1 MPAPRRQRHPRWLPL
16 RRLHRRGLPR
26 NGESVPVPQG
36 GLLYRSQLQCRT
48 CRDSHLRDWRH
59 LPTEHTDTSHGFG
72 IGTSSNWICLAFLL
86 AISRM
91 AQPEKRQL
99 DAFHPSFIWR

>member
-1 MPAPRRQRHPRWLPL
+1 
-16 RRLHRRGLPR
+16 
-26 NGESVPVPQG
+26 V
-36 GLLYRSQLQCRT
+36 
-48 CRDSHLRDWRH
+48 SHFR
-59 LPTEHTDTSHGFG
+59 TEHTDTSHGFG

-99 DAFHPSFIWR
+99 DVKTQELIPYLILN